1 VTRDRSYGRRTWK
14 DVEFRVVDT
23 GGIVE
28 QPVDPLMH
36 KMQEQVKAALDE
48 SSAVIF
54 LVDLVDSVTP
64 ADKEIA
70 EQLRRLDKRVV
81 LVGTKA
87 DNEEIGLGKADLYE
101 LGLGE
106 PLAISALH
114 NRGVEDLL
122 DEIVEELPPVP
133 ARLLPSAPVAKVAV
147 AGRPNVGKS
156 SLVNALLGE
165 ERVIVDERP
174 GTTRDAVDVMVKRN
188 RKEYLFVDTAGL
200 RRKARVKRELE
211 QYSVSRAVKS
221 VTRCDLCIM
230 MIDATAGIVEQDCR
244 IAALIREKGK
254 GVIIAVNKWEG

>member
-87 DNEEIGLGKADLYE
+87 DNEEIGLGKADL
-101 LGLGE
+101 
-106 PLAISALH
+106 
-114 NRGVEDLL
+114 
-122 DEIVEELPPVP
+122 
-133 ARLLPSAPVAKVAV
+133 
-147 AGRPNVGKS
+147 
-156 SLVNALLGE
+156 
-165 ERVIVDERP
+165 
-174 GTTRDAVDVMVKRN
+174 
-188 RKEYLFVDTAGL
+188 
-200 RRKARVKRELE
+200 
-211 QYSVSRAVKS
+211 
-221 VTRCDLCIM
+221 
-230 MIDATAGIVEQDCR
+230 
-244 IAALIREKGK
+244 
-254 GVIIAVNKWEG
+254 